1 MAKRVIPDLLV
12 QERFGTEFVTDG
24 RIFEAGLISKA
35 FVGSTT
41 PDRFGEAENRLYA
54 ASAAMNGAWF
64 SWYGRFGGTGD
75 MPAFKSIA
83 EVPFRLKLIRVL
95 ANWENL
101 NLTSLAKRSWDG
113 TTYQSPTA
121 FAGPNAI
128 AVMQPATAKLFV
140 VFLTEKG
147 EILLP
152 KSKKVLAIFK
162 ADSLFCEQGKEL
174 NEVEI
179 VEGRLRPVGEKGLN
193 NGYIL
198 HLR

>member
-1 MAKRVIPDLLV
+1 
-12 QERFGTEFVTDG
+12 
-24 RIFEAGLISKA
+24 
-35 FVGSTT
+35 VGSTT

-54 ASAAMNGAWF
+54 ASAAINGAWF

-101 NLTSLAKRSWDG
+101 NQTPLAKRSWDG

-121 FAGPNAI
+121 FAGPEAI
-128 AVMQPATAKLFV
+128 AVVQPATAKLFV

-147 EILLP
+147 EIELP
-152 KSKKVLAIFK
+152 KGKKWGMIYQ
-162 ADSLFCEQGKEL
+162 ADSLFREQGKAGR
-174 NEVEI
+174 EVEI
-179 VEGRLRPVGEKGLN
+179 IGNRLRPAGVKGLN

-198 HLR
+198 HPE